1 MPDDIGVIHPDPA
14 EVLRRVFGHAGFRG
28 QQEAVIRHV
37 AAGGSGL
44 VLMPTG
50 GGKSLCYQVP
60 ALCRPGLGVVVS
72 PLIALMEDQV
82 AAMRQQG
89 VAAAAL
95 HSELPAEEAR
105 AVLREMY
112 RGTLKLLY
120 VSPERLT
127 LDSTL
132 QRLSEMPLALFAVDE
147 AHCVSQWGHHFRPEY
162 RDLGILAAR
171 FPEVPRLALTATA
184 DPRTVEDIR
193 QQLGLADDPVFRSSF
208 DRPNIRI
215 EAQAKE
221 QERAQLRAFIASA
234 SDGAGAGIVYCGTR
248 ARTEAMAQWLRSE
261 GYDALAFHA
270 GLPPE
275 ARREAHRRFARGD
288 AVVMAATI
296 AFGMGIDRPDVRWV
310 AHTDLPR
317 SPESWYQ
324 EIGRA
329 GRDGLPAR
337 AFLLYGAQ
345 DIAIARHRIEES
357 PAPPEQKRIER
368 ARLDAMVSIA
378 EAATCRRR
386 LLLRCFGE
394 EYAGENCGACD
405 VCLNPPRVFDGTVAA
420 QKLLSAVLRTGR
432 RFGVAHIVDVLR
444 GRLTSKIA
452 QFGHD
457 ALPTFGVGK
466 DLSDAAWRGVAR
478 QLVAQG
484 ALDLVEVGQHGSA
497 LVPTEAARPILRGE
511 AKVMLRED
519 VVAPRGKLRGSKPGA
534 RVAEAPDTAAAL
546 ATSGEDAPLYAALR
560 EWRRGVAQAQGVP
573 AYVVALDRTL
583 AEIAGR
589 RPRTLD
595 ELAEVPGFGRSR
607 VERYGKAILAIL
619 DGSGPPDASERQVPD
634 APPLPGKAL
643 PSGPDVA
650 ASTTAAAGASATA
663 RPDAVPPVRC
673 DGGDSEAGTPTT
685 SDATD
690 GEAGRPTFDAE
701 LCAAAHAAAVEA
713 HARGAPLFEVLRAWR
728 RAVAAGL
735 GMPPYVVF
743 QDRVLATIAE
753 ALPGDAAALAGLP
766 GIGPAK
772 VERYG
777 AALLAVLAAC
787 AKRGRAER

>member
-1 MPDDIGVIHPDPA
+1 MPDDIGALPSDPA
-14 EVLRRVFGHAGFRG
+14 EILRRVFGHAAFRG

-89 VAAAAL
+89 VAAGAL
-95 HSELPAEEAR
+95 HSEQPEEERR
-105 AVLREMY
+105 AVRRAMRE
-112 RGTLKLLY
+112 GELKLLY

-127 LDSTL
+127 LNGTL
-132 QRLSEMPLALFAVDE
+132 DDLAQRGIALFAVDE

-162 RDLGILAAR
+162 RDLGILAER
-171 FPEVPRLALTATA
+171 FPRVPRLALTATA

-193 QQLGLADDPVFRSSF
+193 RQLGLAGDPVFRASF

-221 QERAQLRAFIASA
+221 QERAQLRAFIAAA
-234 SDGAGAGIVYCGTR
+234 SDGSGAGIVYCGTR
-248 ARTEAMAQWLRSE
+248 ARTEATAQWLRAE
-261 GYDALAFHA
+261 GHDALAFHA
-270 GLPPE
+270 GLSPE
-275 ARREAHRRFARGD
+275 AKREAHRRFARGD

-345 DIAIARHRIEES
+345 DIAIARHRIEDS

-368 ARLDAMVSIA
+368 ARLDAMVTIA

-394 EYAGENCGACD
+394 DHAAENCGACD
-405 VCLNPPRVFDGTVAA
+405 VCLDPPRVFDGTVAA

-444 GRLTSKIA
+444 GRLTDKVA

-457 ALPTFGVGK
+457 TLPTFGVGE
-466 DLSDAAWRGVAR
+466 DLPDAAWRGVAR
-478 QLVAQG
+478 QLVACG
-484 ALDLVEVGQHGSA
+484 ALDLDEHGS

-511 AKVMLRED
+511 ATVMLRED
-519 VVAPRGKLRGSKPGA
+519 VVAPRA
-534 RVAEAPDTAAAL
+534 RVRAARPAPETPDAAAAL
-546 ATSGEDAPLYAALR
+546 APGGDAPLYAALR
-560 EWRRGVAQAQGVP
+560 AWRRGVAQAQGVP

-583 AEIAGR
+583 AEIAAR
-589 RPRTLD
+589 RPRTPD

-619 DGSGPPDASERQVPD
+619 EGQEPRDLPEREVPD
-634 APPLPGKAL
+634 APPPPTLPAAT
-643 PSGPDVA
+643 GPDTGAPA
-650 ASTTAAAGASATA
+650 APGGDGGASPA
-663 RPDAVPPVRC
+663 R
-673 DGGDSEAGTPTT
+673 
-685 SDATD
+685 
-690 GEAGRPTFDAE
+690 TFDAA
-701 LCAAAHAAAVEA
+701 LQAAAHAAAVEA
-713 HARGAPLFEVLRAWR
+713 HAQGAPLFEVLRAWR
-728 RAVAAGL
+728 RAVASGL

-743 QDRVLATIAE
+743 QDRALAAIAE
-753 ALPGDAAALAGLP
+753 AMPRDAAALAALP
-766 GIGPAK
+766 GIGPARG
-772 VERYG
+772 ERYG
-777 AALLAVLAAC
+777 AALAAVLAAC
-787 AKRGRAER
+787 AGRPGAA